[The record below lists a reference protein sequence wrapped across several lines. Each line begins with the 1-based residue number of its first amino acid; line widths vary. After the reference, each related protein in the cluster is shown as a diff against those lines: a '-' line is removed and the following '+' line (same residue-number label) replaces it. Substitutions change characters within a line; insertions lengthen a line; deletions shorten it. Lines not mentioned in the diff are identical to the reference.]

1 MRQTRE
7 HLEILSLLGLDRGI
21 VALTKADLVSPERL
35 EEAASKVREM
45 LAGCPSQD
53 SEIVPVSSVTGEGIA
68 ALEAQLTMA
77 ALNCGEDRAQGEFRL
92 AIDRSFVL
100 AGVGVVVTGTVAAG
114 TVSVG
119 DRAMLTPSGIEVRI
133 RGIRAHNR
141 AASTGRA
148 GERCA
153 LNLAGAQVN
162 RERVRRGDWVVAPSL
177 HAPTNRLDVGLHL
190 LCHDGKPLVGGIG
203 VHLHL
208 GTARTGARLFPL
220 ALEIPTPG
228 AMVPARLVLEQA
240 IGALCGDRLIL
251 RNTSA
256 SRTIGGGVVRDPYL
270 PARG

>member
-1 MRQTRE
+1 
-7 HLEILSLLGLDRGI
+7 
-21 VALTKADLVSPERL
+21 
-35 EEAASKVREM
+35 
-45 LAGCPSQD
+45 
-53 SEIVPVSSVTGEGIA
+53 
-68 ALEAQLTMA
+68 MA

-162 RERVRRGDWVVAPSL
+162 RERVRRGDWSSRRRCMRQ
-177 HAPTNRLDVGLHL
+177 PTASMSGCV
-190 LCHDGKPLVGGIG
+190 CCA
-203 VHLHL
+203 
-208 GTARTGARLFPL
+208 TT
-220 ALEIPTPG
+220 
-228 AMVPARLVLEQA
+228 
-240 IGALCGDRLIL
+240 
-251 RNTSA
+251 A
-256 SRTIGGGVVRDPYL
+256 SR
-270 PARG
+270 